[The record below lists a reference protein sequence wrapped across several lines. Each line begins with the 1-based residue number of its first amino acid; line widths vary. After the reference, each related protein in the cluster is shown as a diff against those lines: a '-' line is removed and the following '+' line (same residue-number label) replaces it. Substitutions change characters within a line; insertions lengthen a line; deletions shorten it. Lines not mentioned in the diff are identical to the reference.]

1 MKVALFGAAGAIGP
15 AAASEFLAR
24 GHEVRAVARNRERLR
39 EALPPEVEP
48 FAADLADP
56 AAARAAAAGMDA
68 IVYAVGVPYNHFE
81 LHPPLMRTTL
91 DAARAAGVREL
102 IVISSVYAYG
112 RPQTPTV
119 AETHPREPHTRKG
132 RWRKEQEDLTLAA
145 HDPKGLQ
152 TLVLRLPDFYGPG
165 VPNSATAYALKNLAA
180 GKPADILGPI
190 TTPHEWV
197 YVPDVAP
204 VLADL
209 LERPAAFGTAYNLAG
224 PGTLTELQF
233 VQKLFAA
240 AGRPL
245 RYREAGPLLLRA
257 LGLFDPVLRELVE
270 MSYLHQTPVLLDDAK
285 LHAALGTIAK
295 TPYDDGIKAT
305 VAASGLR
312 AAAA

>member
-24 GHEVRAVARNRERLR
+24 GHEVRAVARDAARLR
-39 EALPPEVEP
+39 AALPSRTEAFV
-48 FAADLADP
+48 ADLADP
-56 AAARAAAAGMDA
+56 AAARAAADGMDA

-81 LHPPLMRTTL
+81 LHPQFMRITL

-145 HDPKGLQ
+145 HDPNGLQ

-165 VPNSATAYALKNLAA
+165 AGNTASAYALKNIAA
-180 GKPADILGPI
+180 GKPADVLGPV

-204 VLADL
+204 VLAGL
-209 LERPAAFGTAYNLAG
+209 LERPNAFGTAYNLAG

-245 RYREAGPLLLRA
+245 RYREAGPLVLRA
-257 LGLFDPVLRELVE
+257 LGIFDPVLRELVE
-270 MSYLHQTPVLLDDAK
+270 MAYLHQTPVLLDDAK
-285 LHAALGTIAK
+285 LHAVLGTIAK
-295 TPYDDGIKAT
+295 TPYDEGIRAT
-305 VAASGLR
+305 VAASDLR
-312 AAAA
+312 PAAA

>member
-1 MKVALFGAAGAIGP
+1 
-15 AAASEFLAR
+15 
-24 GHEVRAVARNRERLR
+24 
-39 EALPPEVEP
+39 
-48 FAADLADP
+48 
-56 AAARAAAAGMDA
+56 
-68 IVYAVGVPYNHFE
+68 
-81 LHPPLMRTTL
+81 MRTTL
-91 DAARAAGVREL
+91 EAARTAGVREL
-102 IVISSVYAYG
+102 IVISSVYSYG

-145 HDPKGLQ
+145 HDPNGLQ

-165 VPNSATAYALKNLAA
+165 AGNTATAYALKNMAA
-180 GKPADILGPI
+180 GKPADVLGPI

-224 PGTLTELQF
+224 AGTLTELQF

-240 AGRPL
+240 AGLPL

-257 LGLFDPVLRELVE
+257 LGLFDPTLRELVE
-270 MSYLHQTPVLLDDAK
+270 MAYLHQTPVLLDDAK
-285 LHAALGTIAK
+285 LHAVLGAISK
-295 TPYDDGIKAT
+295 TSYDDGIAAT